1 MIINNDNI
9 AVFTSKQILEGDPI
23 MRVYC
28 NKDDFTLEF
37 YPDKDFNQE
46 DLRVI
51 SLRQAFSLDSSLEDL
66 VVRLSLGEC
75 AYRESFGSPWI
86 ISSH

>member
-46 DLRVI
+46 DY
-51 SLRQAFSLDSSLEDL
+51 DMP
-66 VVRLSLGEC
+66 
-75 AYRESFGSPWI
+75 SPWI
-86 ISSH
+86 LPKRIWSFDYL